1 MKRDLKRIKVHLNIV
16 YKCLCD
22 THRWMHKE
30 RDFHTAAPL
39 VAWSVGKV
47 KTINTHRHIHTP
59 LHKHTHTHK
68 GKIWAYCSA
77 LDCEPSLRQS
87 PQPSTGLS
95 NCGPGMHPSVENM
108 ETVLPHCTAQPLS
121 TDGTTEQE
129 CDLWFSF
136 SHGTSFPMKSGRG
149 FAGLPNSNKWAHDC
163 LHGKDWFNT
172 I

>member
-1 MKRDLKRIKVHLNIV
+1 MFKNEEGFVWHTQVNTQKERFHTITVHLSPGV
-16 YKCLCD
+16 LVRLRPSTHAD
-22 THRWMHKE
+22 T
-30 RDFHTAAPL
+30 
-39 VAWSVGKV
+39 
-47 KTINTHRHIHTP
+47 
-59 LHKHTHTHK
+59 HKHTRQHTRRR
-68 GKIWAYCSA
+68 KIWAYCSA

-149 FAGLPNSNKWAHDC
+149 FFGPPKPDKRAHDC

>member
-1 MKRDLKRIKVHLNIV
+1 MTHTGECIKREIS
-16 YKCLCD
+16 Y
-22 THRWMHKE
+22 TSS
-30 RDFHTAAPL
+30 P

-47 KTINTHRHIHTP
+47 KTVNTRRHAQT
-59 LHKHTHTHK
+59 HTHTRRR
-68 GKIWAYCSA
+68 KIGAYCSA

-87 PQPSTGLS
+87 PQASTGLS

-136 SHGTSFPMKSGRG
+136 PHGTSISMKTGRG
-149 FAGLPNSNKWAHDC
+149 FFWPPKPDKWAHDC
-163 LHGKDWFNT
+163 LRGKDWFNT